1 MNRALGFTSDASGDP
16 YDEVTGR
23 TWETEIKFGKL
34 YRGQGK
40 ECSAYLV
47 NNGPKEVNFKFFFHP
62 NLQSKV
68 IYCLFQDVNLD
79 DSDFVCT
86 PQEAGMQMT
95 QRILSASPLT
105 GSIKPYTQIP
115 MTFMCKTKLPKT
127 EKGWRNNIL
136 EEFEQITGKKKE
148 MTTKMKLD
156 SLKSKTYISTAAIK
170 FNDGDKLSKNERI
183 CNAISIFMAVTGV
196 LPHISLDKTMVN
208 FWECKLKEKKYV
220 DIKINNHMSICYQI
234 Y

>member
-1 MNRALGFTSDASGDP
+1 M
-16 YDEVTGR
+16 
-23 TWETEIKFGKL
+23 
-34 YRGQGK
+34 
-40 ECSAYLV
+40 
-47 NNGPKEVNFKFFFHP
+47 
-62 NLQSKV
+62 
-68 IYCLFQDVNLD
+68 
-79 DSDFVCT
+79 CT

-220 DIKINNHMSICYQI
+220 DIKINNKNEELPVDFVFNKVKLFKWKIPHFTVEPKCGIILPLGFISIKITFHPASFGRFEDNLLLKYVDKF
-234 Y
+234 